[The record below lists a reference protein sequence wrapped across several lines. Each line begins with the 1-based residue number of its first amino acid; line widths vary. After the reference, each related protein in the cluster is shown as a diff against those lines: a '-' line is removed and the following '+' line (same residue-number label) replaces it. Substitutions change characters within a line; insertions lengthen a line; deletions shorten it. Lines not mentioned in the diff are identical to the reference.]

1 MTLRFLFPAA
11 FFLLLLQMSCAGPPA
26 RMPAEEAPQPLPPQV
41 SDYAPKK
48 VYALGFI
55 PAWENTLQSLRETN
69 IPLTLQDR
77 DKGIIRTDYIKGA
90 EIRRLATAFSTRY
103 KYNIFLFRESEKRTV
118 LNVRCL
124 FEIKE
129 KGGQSFGN
137 ANDLY
142 PDEVIVLEKE
152 LYRIIES
159 VLSRAEASSP
169 PGPAAEEKDKAPA
182 SQAPSPTASWSVFP
196 PESARGKEPSSLPPA
211 STPAMPQASK
221 PGGKPPV
228 SSREAQASP
237 PPAKE
242 ATPIPAQPERTAKA
256 VTPQP
261 KIFLLTKKNAN
272 LRERPSTQSKILLTL
287 KPGRKVEKIEE
298 SGNWVRVRI
307 WETTTGWILKDLL
320 QEAPP

>member
-1 MTLRFLFPAA
+1 MTFRFLFPAV

-26 RMPAEEAPQPLPPQV
+26 RMPAEEAPRPLPPQV

-48 VYALGFI
+48 VYALGFT
-55 PAWENTLQSLRETN
+55 PAWEMTLKSLRETN
-69 IPLTLQDR
+69 IPLTVQDR

-90 EIRRLATAFSTRY
+90 EIRRLATAFSSRY

-124 FEIKE
+124 YEIKE
-129 KGGQSFGN
+129 KSGPFFGY

-159 VLSRAEASSP
+159 TLSRAEASSP
-169 PGPAAEEKDKAPA
+169 PGPKAEEKEMAPA
-182 SQAPSPTASWSVFP
+182 PPAPSPTASWPVFP
-196 PESARGKEPSSLPPA
+196 PEAARVKEPSSPPPP
-211 STPAMPQASK
+211 SVPAIPESSK
-221 PGGKPPV
+221 PRGKPPG
-228 SSREAQASP
+228 SSREAQTSP
-237 PPAKE
+237 PPAKGM
-242 ATPIPAQPERTAKA
+242 TPIPAPPERTAKA
-256 VTPQP
+256 VMPQS
-261 KIFLLTKKNAN
+261 KIFLVTKKNAN
-272 LRERPSTQSKILLTL
+272 LREQPSTQSKILLTL